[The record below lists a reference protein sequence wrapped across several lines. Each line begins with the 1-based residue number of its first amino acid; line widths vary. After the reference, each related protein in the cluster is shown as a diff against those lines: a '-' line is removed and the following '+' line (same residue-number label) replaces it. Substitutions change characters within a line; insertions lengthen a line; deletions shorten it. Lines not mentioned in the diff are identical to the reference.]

1 MRVPNVFEPVVAK
14 QLPLPVAGLTTRLG
28 GVAGVVHGY
37 RRLQETATASDIQWF
52 TVA

>member
-1 MRVPNVFEPVVAK
+1 MRVPNVSEPVGAK
-14 QLPLPVAGLTTRLG
+14 QLSLPVAGLTTRLG
-28 GVAGVVHGY
+28 GVADVVHVC